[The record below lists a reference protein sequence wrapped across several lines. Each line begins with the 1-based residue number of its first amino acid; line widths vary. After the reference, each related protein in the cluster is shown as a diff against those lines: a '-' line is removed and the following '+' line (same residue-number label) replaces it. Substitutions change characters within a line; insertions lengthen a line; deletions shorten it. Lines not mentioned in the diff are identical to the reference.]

1 MGGDATKTSF
11 LTPAWMQTGF
21 EKNKTDAMK
30 GIMPVTVNLRQE
42 NNRMFLCEKDQPQKS
57 VWSFGDF
64 RHNVHSKELAK
75 EYAHQTTSNKVVR
88 MMEWKEQPTAQGFDK
103 PVAAK
108 IGSYHQQMN

>member
-42 NNRMFLCEKDQPQKS
+42 NNRMFLCEKD
-57 VWSFGDF
+57 
-64 RHNVHSKELAK
+64 
-75 EYAHQTTSNKVVR
+75 
-88 MMEWKEQPTAQGFDK
+88 
-103 PVAAK
+103 
-108 IGSYHQQMN
+108 